1 MNNNTENNSV
11 IAEKPFPLTLYD
23 EYKNSS
29 AFKDGITNS
38 DISQTVIQSFD
49 GLGIE
54 KYEDFN
60 SDTFWKQIAFCQAHY
75 KDNPQR
81 KDHSVKTVC
90 SFYRWLVRK
99 YSEFDFFAGSSSLTT
114 ELLMRPALVK
124 NINLGAYFTTFS
136 RTEDLGCKTAS

>member
-54 KYEDFN
+54 K
-60 SDTFWKQIAFCQAHY
+60 
-75 KDNPQR
+75 
-81 KDHSVKTVC
+81 
-90 SFYRWLVRK
+90 
-99 YSEFDFFAGSSSLTT
+99 
-114 ELLMRPALVK
+114 
-124 NINLGAYFTTFS
+124 
-136 RTEDLGCKTAS
+136 